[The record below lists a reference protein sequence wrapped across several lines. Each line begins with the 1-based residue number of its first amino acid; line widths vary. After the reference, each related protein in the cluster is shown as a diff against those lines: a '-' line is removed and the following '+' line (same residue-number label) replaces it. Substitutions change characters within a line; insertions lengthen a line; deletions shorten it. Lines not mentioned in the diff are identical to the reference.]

1 MSQPDK
7 HTPHPIEVES
17 YGIINHLVDLSR
29 FSPWTRPIVQ
39 RVIHATADL
48 DYATTM
54 LLTDT
59 AVEAGLKALLERAPI
74 ICDVTMLSRGI
85 TGYPSTCYLPKL
97 NSHDNFTPRHTSD
110 STTYQNSY
118 QNRLTRKFDSPGA
131 PPPEVVAGDPK
142 LTRKFDSPGAPPPE
156 VVAGDPKLTRKF
168 DSPGAP
174 PPSMFTNERGTDK
187 NTVPLTLSAQ
197 AIRTAA
203 VAHPKGAIV
212 AVGCAPTALFEILKL
227 VEEGSF
233 QPALVVGMPVG
244 FVGASEA
251 KEHLAT
257 ILPRSSITNR
267 GPKGGSAAT
276 AAAINALVRLMR
288 AAENTDG

>member
-142 LTRKFDSPGAPPPE
+142 LTRKFDSPGAPPP
-156 VVAGDPKLTRKF
+156 
-168 DSPGAP
+168 
-174 PPSMFTNERGTDK
+174 SMFTNERGTDK

>member
-7 HTPHPIEVES
+7 HMPHPIEVES
-17 YGIINHLVDLSR
+17 YSIINHIVDLNK

-97 NSHDNFTPRHTSD
+97 NSHDDFIPRDTSD
-110 STTYQNSY
+110 STTYQNRY

-131 PPPEVVAGDPK
+131 PPP
-142 LTRKFDSPGAPPPE
+142 
-156 VVAGDPKLTRKF
+156 
-168 DSPGAP
+168 
-174 PPSMFTNERGTDK
+174 SMFTHEKSADK
-187 NTVPLTLSAQ
+187 NTVPPTLSAQ
-197 AIRTAA
+197 AIRIAA
-203 VAHPKGAIV
+203 AAHPKGAIV

-233 QPALVVGMPVG
+233 QPALVIGMPVG

-276 AAAINALVRLMR
+276 AAAINALVRLKR